1 MFEPPRW
8 RRLDL
13 EFPLAEG
20 PGRRETSA
28 RRVALGSSRVPC
40 ELCHGYRGAKEKR
53 RPCLNFDCVGG
64 WRKRRAGDPWWDTYL
79 EEQVAEPEKAPAADV
94 SVSEGRKRHF
104 VQDDESDESS
114 SHERWIELGS
124 EPADA
129 AAFLAAGGWHIEKAG
144 TTGTPDGRPITGL
157 TDRALIEDYARSRL
171 DGTFEDAVST
181 LGRGPA
187 PKHLRACRAQAEQV
201 IAELVNERGAN
212 TDSVKDVFDCSR
224 RLVQQIA
231 KRARRES
238 CA

>member
-1 MFEPPRW
+1 
-8 RRLDL
+8 
-13 EFPLAEG
+13 
-20 PGRRETSA
+20 
-28 RRVALGSSRVPC
+28 
-40 ELCHGYRGAKEKR
+40 
-53 RPCLNFDCVGG
+53 
-64 WRKRRAGDPWWDTYL
+64 
-79 EEQVAEPEKAPAADV
+79 
-94 SVSEGRKRHF
+94 VSEGRKCHF
-104 VQDDESDESS
+104 VQDEESDESS

-144 TTGTPDGRPITGL
+144 MTGTPDGRPITGL